1 MKVRDVMTT
10 DIRTVGPSS
19 TIDAAIAIMTERR
32 VSGVP
37 VVDEAGVL
45 VGIVTEGDLLRR
57 VETGTGAR
65 PRPLLLD
72 LLIGPGREALDYVR
86 THSRRVSDLMTA
98 DVLTVSESDPLS
110 EVVRLMERRHIRR
123 VPVVRDGR
131 LIGIVSRSDLI
142 AALGLKLAA
151 IVPPPAT
158 DAEIAAR
165 VERELQT
172 AHWLGRSSIGV
183 RVHHGVAT
191 LEGIINDERMR
202 DAIRVATQNVSG
214 VTAVRDR
221 IVFVEPLTGA
231 IVEA

>member
-72 LLIGPGREALDYVR
+72 LPDR
-86 THSRRVSDLMTA
+86 
-98 DVLTVSESDPLS
+98 
-110 EVVRLMERRHIRR
+110 
-123 VPVVRDGR
+123 
-131 LIGIVSRSDLI
+131 
-142 AALGLKLAA
+142 
-151 IVPPPAT
+151 
-158 DAEIAAR
+158 AR
-165 VERELQT
+165 PR
-172 AHWLGRSSIGV
+172 
-183 RVHHGVAT
+183 
-191 LEGIINDERMR
+191 
-202 DAIRVATQNVSG
+202 
-214 VTAVRDR
+214 
-221 IVFVEPLTGA
+221 GA
-231 IVEA
+231 